1 MKSIKKTKS
10 SLHAA
15 VLAGPITALLT
26 LALGAGSALATDGA
40 WGVNS
45 SGNWSD
51 ATKWAGGINIAD
63 GVGATADLSGSVISS
78 SNKTITMDSARTLGK
93 VMLGASS
100 RNLDIATG
108 SNILTLDDTFNAGT
122 NPLGDNVVEITYR
135 AGSGRNG
142 SIGVPIELKNN
153 LLISNPDNTGNTG
166 ILISGGLSSSNGNL
180 TITNNSNLNSRTKF
194 NSTVSDGAPGNSITY
209 IQTVG
214 WTEFN
219 NPNTFTGTTT
229 NVAGSIVLR
238 NSLALQNSAL
248 DTAASGVGNGADPGN
263 GLKIKVAAL
272 TLGGLIGNKDLAS
285 LFNTALNASHN
296 DTYAALTAL
305 TLNPGTGKNYT
316 YSGAIGNGAAGM
328 TLTKTGAGTQ
338 ILSGTNT
345 YTGATTLS
353 AGTLSAGVSANLGD
367 AASNLVFNGGTL
379 QITGTTLTNFSGIG
393 HTVSF
398 NAGQTVGLDIDNAA
412 NIFTVDQV
420 LDQTAG
426 GFTKLGAG
434 TADLNLNNTY
444 TGTTNVNAGTLNVN
458 GTLGA
463 GANAVNVNAGA
474 KLKFGS
480 VSQTLGSLTIG
491 AGATVTF
498 TSGLASGAFSGGGKT
513 PSFGGATAVPEPGT
527 LGMLLVGAL
536 GVLNRRRRLA

>member
-51 ATKWAGGINIAD
+51 ATKWAGGINIAN

-272 TLGGLIGNKDLAS
+272 TLGTTGTDLSSTVA
-285 LFNTALNASHN
+285 NGT
-296 DTYAALTAL
+296 TTPVI
-305 TLNPGTGKNYT
+305 TLNVPTASATNRGALSSADWSTFNSKQPVSAPVTKTADFTVAATEVWLINNKSGSTCTVTLPTPSTNSGRVLYFQNYQT
-316 YSGAIGNGAAGM
+316 QALVSASSNVVPLAGGAAGTSSLLASSGDSA
-328 TLTKTGAGTQ
+328 TLV
-338 ILSGTNT
+338 SDGTNWLMT
-345 YTGATTLS
+345 QYVPNNIL
-353 AGTLSAGVSANLGD
+353 LLG
-367 AASNLVFNGGTL
+367 
-379 QITGTTLTNFSGIG
+379 
-393 HTVSF
+393 
-398 NAGQTVGLDIDNAA
+398 
-412 NIFTVDQV
+412 
-420 LDQTAG
+420 
-426 GFTKLGAG
+426 
-434 TADLNLNNTY
+434 
-444 TGTTNVNAGTLNVN
+444 
-458 GTLGA
+458 
-463 GANAVNVNAGA
+463 
-474 KLKFGS
+474 
-480 VSQTLGSLTIG
+480 
-491 AGATVTF
+491 
-498 TSGLASGAFSGGGKT
+498 
-513 PSFGGATAVPEPGT
+513 
-527 LGMLLVGAL
+527 
-536 GVLNRRRRLA
+536 

>member
-100 RNLDIATG
+100 RNLDIGTG

-166 ILISGGLSSSNGNL
+166 ILISNGLSSSNGNL
-180 TITNNSNLNSRTKF
+180 TITNNSNVASRTKF
-194 NSTVSDGAPGNSITY
+194 NSTVSNGSGTISY
-209 IQTVG
+209 SQTVG

-219 NPNTFTGTTT
+219 NANTFTGTTS
-229 NVAGSIVLR
+229 NVAGSMVLG

-248 DTAASGVGNGADPGN
+248 DTTASGIGNNVANGN
-263 GLKIKVAAL
+263 GLKIRGITTL
-272 TLGGLIGNKDLAS
+272 TLGGLTGNKAFSS
-285 LFNTALNASHN
+285 LFNTVVDGNNLG
-296 DTYAALTAL
+296 YGALTAL
-305 TLNPGTGKNYT
+305 TLNPGTGATND
-316 YSGAIGNGAAGM
+316 YSGGIANGAAGM

-338 ILSGTNT
+338 ILSGTST
-345 YTGATTLS
+345 YTGATFVDTGTFIISTAGALGNTAVTVDSDAAIGGDGTLAGSLALS
-353 AGTLSAGVSANLGD
+353 AGADFVFSVSNTLDVTGPVTFGGFGVADL
-367 AASNLVFNGGTL
+367 
-379 QITGTTLTNFSGIG
+379 
-393 HTVSF
+393 
-398 NAGQTVGLDIDNAA
+398 VGLDN
-412 NIFTVDQV
+412 TV
-420 LDQTAG
+420 
-426 GFTKLGAG
+426 
-434 TADLNLNNTY
+434 ADGTY
-444 TGTTNVNAGTLNVN
+444 TLINGPVNMTNVSNVGFGNAFDL
-458 GTLGA
+458 
-463 GANAVNVNAGA
+463 
-474 KLKFGS
+474 
-480 VSQTLGSLTIG
+480 
-491 AGATVTF
+491 
-498 TSGLASGAFSGGGKT
+498 GGGKSAYLQAGSLELVVT
-513 PSFGGATAVPEPGT
+513 SVPEPSSALLCG
-527 LGMLLVGAL
+527 LGLLGL
-536 GVLNRRRRLA
+536 LRRRRS